1 MARRREGRNVALS
14 DGDNRDKVR
23 GSQKEHINHR
33 TQNESPPP
41 PPLCTPS
48 LHLRHPTEVNM
59 LPLAYPLFSIEY
71 LIMTLFINILK
82 IIMFLEE

>member
-1 MARRREGRNVALS
+1 MARRREDRNVALS

-23 GSQKEHINHR
+23 GSQKEHINHS

-41 PPLCTPS
+41 PPLCTLS

-71 LIMTLFINILK
+71 LIMTLFINSLK

>member
-1 MARRREGRNVALS
+1 MARRGEGRNVALS

-23 GSQKEHINHR
+23 GSQKEHINHS

-48 LHLRHPTEVNM
+48 LHAFAALKTSNRSQHASSG
-59 LPLAYPLFSIEY
+59 LPSVQY
-71 LIMTLFINILK
+71 
-82 IIMFLEE
+82 